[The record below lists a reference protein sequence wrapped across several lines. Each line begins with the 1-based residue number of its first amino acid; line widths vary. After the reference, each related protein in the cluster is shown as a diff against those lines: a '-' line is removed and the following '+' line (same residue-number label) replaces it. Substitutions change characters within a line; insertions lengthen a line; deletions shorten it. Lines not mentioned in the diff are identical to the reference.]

1 MYFLE
6 LGACQLR
13 SRLQSWHSRVRG
25 ILGTGMY
32 ACLCKKKV
40 LVIEQ
45 KQLKMVN

>member
-1 MYFLE
+1 MYFLK

-13 SRLQSWHSRVRG
+13 SRLRSWHSQVLS
-25 ILGTGMY
+25 ILGTGMN
-32 ACLCKKKV
+32 ACLCKEKV